1 MKRMLTILLCF
12 TILLSLVGCGNGQ
25 SKSLSHSTEN
35 NSPVTEPTT
44 FTTPLSTHDELS
56 PTSPPHSSESTPLET
71 PIPPSD
77 CVHTYKNATCTTPK
91 TCSKCNAT
99 EGVAAG
105 HNWVDATCTAPK
117 TCSKCNATE
126 GAAAGHNWV
135 DATCTTPKT
144 CSKCN
149 ATEGAA
155 AGHNWVN
162 ATCTTPKTCSKCNAT
177 VGTAAGHNW
186 INATCTAPK
195 TCSKCNATEG
205 AAAGHNWV
213 NATCTTPKTCS
224 KCNATVGTAAGHN
237 WINAT
242 CTAPK
247 TCSKCNATEG
257 AAAGHNWVDAT
268 CTAPKTCS
276 KCNTTAGTALGHYY
290 VDSKCS
296 RCGKQ
301 QESFP
306 AITSGIWLG
315 QKASN
320 DKNNLYDI
328 ELDFRNRTLMIGIGA
343 NINMFDAEIRDHFLS
358 EYNNGNPY
366 IQLVDGIYYYFGEG
380 DGGNITTYSISGDTI
395 TVDCQGGSKLTLMR
409 IAAQQLKITS
419 IQGMSSAVANAIL
432 NLHMY

>member
-155 AGHNWVN
+155 AGHNWV
-162 ATCTTPKTCSKCNAT
+162 
-177 VGTAAGHNW
+177 
-186 INATCTAPK
+186 
-195 TCSKCNATEG
+195 
-205 AAAGHNWV
+205 
-213 NATCTTPKTCS
+213 
-224 KCNATVGTAAGHN
+224 
-237 WINAT
+237 
-242 CTAPK
+242 
-247 TCSKCNATEG
+247 
-257 AAAGHNWVDAT
+257 DAT

-380 DGGNITTYSISGDTI
+380 NGGNITTYSISDDTI
-395 TVDCQGGSKLTLMR
+395 TVNCQGGLKLTLMR